1 MSLVSGLAGRTA
13 IVTGATRGIGLATA
27 ELLIAEGANV
37 VLTSREAEAAQAAAL
52 PLGERAA
59 GFGAHAADDEAAAAC
74 VAFALE
80 RFGAVDILVNNAG
93 TNPAFGPL
101 RGLERGAFDKTVAVN
116 LWAPLLWS
124 RLAVDAWMGE
134 HGGAIVNVAS
144 IGGLV
149 VGANTGIYNATK
161 AALMH
166 LTRHLAAELGPGV
179 RVNAV
184 APGLVRTRMAEALW
198 KRDEERIA
206 GALALGRIGEPP
218 DVAGAI
224 AFLASDAA
232 RWMTG
237 ETVVV
242 DGGQTLGSVR
252 GRAAAEEAPA

>member
-1 MSLVSGLAGRTA
+1 VSGLGASGLEGRTA
-13 IVTGATRGIGLATA
+13 IVTGASRGIGLATA
-27 ELLIAEGANV
+27 ERLVAAGANV
-37 VLTSREAEAAQAAAL
+37 VLTARTAEAAQDAARTLNESAT
-52 PLGERAA
+52 GGGQAA
-59 GFGAHAADDEAAAAC
+59 GFGAHAADDESAAAC
-74 VAFALE
+74 VAFAIE
-80 RFGAVDILVNNAG
+80 RFGTLDILINNAG

-101 RGLERGAFDKTVAVN
+101 RQLERGAFDKTVAVN
-116 LWAPLLWS
+116 LWAPLLWTQ
-124 RLAVDAWMGE
+124 LALDAYMND
-134 HGGAIVNVAS
+134 HGGVIVNVAS

-166 LTRHLAAELGPGV
+166 LTRHLAKELGPDV

-218 DVAGAI
+218 EIAEAI
-224 AFLASDAA
+224 VFLASDAA

-237 ETVVV
+237 ETMVI

-252 GRAAAEEAPA
+252 G

>member
-1 MSLVSGLAGRTA
+1 MSGLEGRTA
-13 IVTGATRGIGLATA
+13 IVTGASRGIGLATA
-27 ELLIAEGANV
+27 ERLVAEGANV
-37 VLTSREAEAAQAAAL
+37 VLTARTAEAAEAAARTL
-52 PLGERAA
+52 AGPGTAL
-59 GFGAHAADDEAAAAC
+59 GFGAHAADADSAAAC

-80 RFGAVDILVNNAG
+80 RFGALDILINNAG

-101 RGLERGAFDKTVAVN
+101 RQLERSAFDKTVAVN
-116 LWAPLLWS
+116 LWAPLLWTQ
-124 RLAVDAWMGE
+124 LAVDAYMDD
-134 HGGAIVNVAS
+134 HGGVIVNVAS

-149 VGANTGIYNATK
+149 VGANTGIYNASK

-166 LTRHLAAELGPGV
+166 LTRHLAKELGPGV

-218 DVAGAI
+218 EIADAI
-224 AFLASDAA
+224 AFLASDAS

-252 GRAAAEEAPA
+252 G